1 MPIRV
6 QLIPDAIDDL
16 VRYAQTGNIRLFLQ
30 KLVRLESVGK
40 SAGQPLARGLTGYY
54 KIVVGDR
61 DWRIVFTVDPA
72 ESVATV
78 IVIGDRADA
87 ACYEQA
93 QKRIAALPSAAPELV
108 SLAAAMLELPQ
119 LQKKSRRER

>member
-6 QLIPDAIDDL
+6 ELIGDAVKDL
-16 VRYAQTGNIRLFLQ
+16 VNYSQTGNIRLFLQ
-30 KLVRLESVGK
+30 KLIRLENAGK
-40 SAGQPLARGLTGYY
+40 SAGLPLGRGLSGYF

-61 DWRIVFTVDPA
+61 DWRIVYDVDRA
-72 ESVATV
+72 ETVATV
-78 IVIGDRADA
+78 VVIGDRADA

-93 QKRIAALPSAAPELV
+93 QKRLASLEPQSPATI

-119 LQKKSRRER
+119 LQKRKSRS